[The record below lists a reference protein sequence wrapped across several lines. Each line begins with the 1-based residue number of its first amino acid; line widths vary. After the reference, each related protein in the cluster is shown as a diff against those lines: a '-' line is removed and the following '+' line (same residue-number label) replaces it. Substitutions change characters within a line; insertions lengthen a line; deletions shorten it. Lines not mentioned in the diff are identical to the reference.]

1 MKYLLIAL
9 TLSIPCILTSQ
20 ISPVDLFTSNARTDQ
35 RNYGNG
41 VTKLLI
47 DGDNLMRQGRWDE
60 AIQAYDNAIVQWPN
74 WAPAY
79 MKRAMAKQRMG
90 RATEAE
96 EDLHQ
101 AFLISPNSV
110 MLFSLNNPA
119 SKMRLLAT
127 LPPETDHRE
136 STKAVYAL
144 KTSGKL
150 MQASSLINQMEEN
163 QNLPAADIAL
173 LRGNLQLLQE
183 DHFQAIAYYDWAL
196 QRGTSPELLHNRGLA
211 RILTYNF
218 SDGCA
223 DLELA
228 SDLGYQPS
236 EQQHLDLCS
245 F

>member
-9 TLSIPCILTSQ
+9 TLSTSFVLYGQ
-20 ISPVDLFTSNARTDQ
+20 ISPVDLFTSNTRTDQ

-41 VTKLLI
+41 VTKRLI
-47 DGDNLMRQGRWDE
+47 DGDNLIRQGRWDE
-60 AIQAYDNAIVQWPN
+60 AIQAYNIAVEQWPN

-79 MKRAMAKQRMG
+79 LKRAMAKQRMG
-90 RATEAE
+90 RTTEAE
-96 EDLHQ
+96 RDLQ
-101 AFLISPNSV
+101 RAFLISPNSV

-127 LPPETDHRE
+127 LPPETDHQE
-136 STKAVYAL
+136 TTKTIYAL

-150 MQASSLINQMEEN
+150 MQASSLINQIEEN
-163 QNLPAADIAL
+163 QNLPATDIAL

-183 DHFQAIAYYDWAL
+183 DHFEAIAYYDWAL
-196 QRGTSPELLHNRGLA
+196 QRGTSAELLHNRGLA

-218 SDGCA
+218 ADGCA

-228 SDLGYQPS
+228 GDLGYQPS

>member
-1 MKYLLIAL
+1 MRIITLVLALLGS
-9 TLSIPCILTSQ
+9 TLLYSQ
-20 ISPVDLFTSNARTDQ
+20 ISPIDLFTSNARTDQ

-47 DGDNLMRQGRWDE
+47 DGDNLIRQGRWEE
-60 AIQAYDNAIVQWPN
+60 AIQAYDIAVEQWPN

-79 MKRAMAKQRMG
+79 LKRAMAKQRMG
-90 RATEAE
+90 RNTEAE
-96 EDLHQ
+96 RDLQ
-101 AFLISPNSV
+101 RAFLISPNSV

-127 LPPETDHRE
+127 LPPETDQQE
-136 STKAVYAL
+136 TTKTVYDL

-150 MQASSLINQMEEN
+150 MQASSLINQLEDN
-163 QNLPAADIAL
+163 QDLPPADIAL

-183 DHFQAIAYYDWAL
+183 DHFEAIAYYDWAL
-196 QRGTSPELLHNRGLA
+196 QRGTSAELLHNRGLA

-218 SDGCA
+218 PDGCA
-223 DLELA
+223 DLERA
-228 SDLGYQPS
+228 SHLGYQPS

>member
-1 MKYLLIAL
+1 MKYFLFAL
-9 TLSIPCILTSQ
+9 ALSITCTLSSQ

-47 DGDNLMRQGRWDE
+47 DGDNLIRQGRWDE
-60 AIQAYDNAIVQWPN
+60 AIQAYDIAVEQWPN

-79 MKRAMAKQRMG
+79 LKRAMAKQRMG
-90 RATEAE
+90 RNTEAE
-96 EDLHQ
+96 RDLQ
-101 AFLISPNSV
+101 RAFLISPNSV

-127 LPPETDHRE
+127 LSPETDHQE
-136 STKAVYAL
+136 TTKTVYAL

-150 MQASSLINQMEEN
+150 MQASSLINQLEDN

-183 DHFQAIAYYDWAL
+183 DHFEAIAYYDWAL
-196 QRGTSPELLHNRGLA
+196 QRGTTAELLHNRGLA

-218 SDGCA
+218 ADGCA

>member
-1 MKYLLIAL
+1 MKYLIVILAL
-9 TLSIPCILTSQ
+9 LGSYSLHSQ
-20 ISPVDLFTSNARTDQ
+20 ISSIDLFTSNARMDQ

-47 DGDNLMRQGRWDE
+47 DGDNLARQGRWNE
-60 AIQAYDNAIVQWPN
+60 AIQAYDNAVEQWPN

-79 MKRAMAKQRMG
+79 LKRAMAKQRMG
-90 RATEAE
+90 RNLEAE
-96 EDLHQ
+96 RDLHR

-110 MLFSLNNPA
+110 MLFSLNNPG
-119 SKMRLLAT
+119 SKMQLLAT
-127 LPPETDHRE
+127 LPSEVDHHETTE
-136 STKAVYAL
+136 TIYSLKA
-144 KTSGKL
+144 SGQL
-150 MQASSLINQMEEN
+150 MEASYLINEIEEN
-163 QNLPAADIAL
+163 QNLSAPEIAL
-173 LRGNLQLLQE
+173 LRGNIQLLQE

-223 DLELA
+223 DLEHA
-228 SDLGYQPS
+228 GNLGYEPS
-236 EQQHLDLCS
+236 DQQHLDLCS